1 MFLFNTQ
8 SRQRNDILTIELF
21 VSMNVF
27 DIADL
32 PEDGLERQ
40 GDAV

>member
-8 SRQRNDILTIELF
+8 SRQTNDILTIELF
-21 VSMNVF
+21 VSMNKVNS
-27 DIADL
+27 ADL